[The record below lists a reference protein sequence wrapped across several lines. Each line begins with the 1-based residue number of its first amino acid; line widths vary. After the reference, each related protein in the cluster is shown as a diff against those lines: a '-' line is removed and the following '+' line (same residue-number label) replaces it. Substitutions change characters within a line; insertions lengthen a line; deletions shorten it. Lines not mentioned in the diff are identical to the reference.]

1 MSVKHGEAL
10 LEELERR
17 VKAQVVACVARHCGL
32 RGRTSVRDHEK
43 GGIGHTLRELI
54 GSLVSRRS
62 ILLNSITIEVW
73 LNHLELL
80 VDSNKSIASLILDA
94 VSSSYRYWS

>member
-1 MSVKHGEAL
+1 M
-10 LEELERR
+10 
-17 VKAQVVACVARHCGL
+17 
-32 RGRTSVRDHEK
+32 
-43 GGIGHTLRELI
+43 
-54 GSLVSRRS
+54 
-62 ILLNSITIEVW
+62 LNSITIEVW